1 MPLAP
6 AESHGYNGAAMADEN
21 KKRILVAD
29 DDPDLL
35 DLLKMDLGFQGYE
48 VLAAANGKDA
58 LQLATSEKLDLILL
72 DVMMPYIDGYHVAY
86 EVTNKLGTKA
96 PCICIM
102 TSRDTSREK
111 GIAMMSGATE
121 VIQKPFEMAALHD
134 KITELLAKTSAK

>member
-1 MPLAP
+1 
-6 AESHGYNGAAMADEN
+6 MAD

-35 DLLKMDLGFQGYE
+35 DLLKMDLSFQGYE

-58 LQLATSEKLDLILL
+58 LQAALNEKLDLVLL

-96 PCICIM
+96 PCILIM

-111 GIAMMSGATE
+111 GIALMSGAAE
-121 VIQKPFEMAALHD
+121 VVQKPFEMATLHK
-134 KITELLAKTSAK
+134 KISELLDKASA

>member
-1 MPLAP
+1 M
-6 AESHGYNGAAMADEN
+6 DE

-58 LQLATSEKLDLILL
+58 LQVALAETLDLVLL

-86 EVTNKLGTKA
+86 ELTNKLGSKA
-96 PCICIM
+96 PRIVIM
-102 TSRDTSREK
+102 TSRDTVKEK
-111 GIAMMSGATE
+111 GIALMSGAME
-121 VIQKPFEMAALHD
+121 VLQKPFEMAKLHER
-134 KITELLAKTSAK
+134 IAAILAKPV

>member
-1 MPLAP
+1 
-6 AESHGYNGAAMADEN
+6 MAD

-35 DLLKMDLGFQGYE
+35 DLLKMDLSFQGYD

-58 LQLATSEKLDLILL
+58 LQLAVNEKLDLVLL

-86 EVTNKLGTKA
+86 EVTNKLGAKA
-96 PCICIM
+96 PCIVIM
-102 TSRDTSREK
+102 TSRDTTRER

-134 KITELLAKTSAK
+134 KITELLAKASPK